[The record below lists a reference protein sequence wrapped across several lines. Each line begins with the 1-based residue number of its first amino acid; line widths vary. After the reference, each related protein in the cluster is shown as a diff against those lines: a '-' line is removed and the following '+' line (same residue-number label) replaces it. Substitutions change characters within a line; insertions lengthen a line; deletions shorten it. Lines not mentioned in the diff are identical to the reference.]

1 MYVDLCIYV
10 CMFIHMLKMSKVHV
24 QYTVYGNY
32 SNKINSKHVKHVKS
46 VFFYVL
52 LFNTGLMKQNLPRGE
67 VYKPP
72 TLP

>member
-52 LFNTGLMKQNLPRGE
+52 LFNTGLMKQNLPRGG